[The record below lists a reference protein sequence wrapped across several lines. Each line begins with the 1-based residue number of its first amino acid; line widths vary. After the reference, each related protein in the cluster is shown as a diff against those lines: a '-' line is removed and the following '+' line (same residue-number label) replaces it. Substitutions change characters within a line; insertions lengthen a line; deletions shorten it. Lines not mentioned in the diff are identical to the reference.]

1 MGRWGGVFL
10 GVLGRC
16 NAMHTFGA
24 NGLVH
29 RTQPGPKANLTRPS
43 LPPTGFT
50 SSSWSISFPESGIFP
65 WLKIRHGGHQ
75 LGTPPR
81 ALRDPPPPA
90 WSHSAWRGLLLRDPC
105 GIGQVCFRAFPA
117 QPLSTDTLVGCQVA
131 GTIWSSPLPGY
142 LGPGKGSASFF
153 GEGVFSHRWAW
164 SNHVVTIRSSPVK
177 TIGLETAASQKKKSV
192 NKSPLNRSLAFKF
205 Y

>member
-1 MGRWGGVFL
+1 MGGGVPRGLGALQCHAHLWRQWPRAPNPARPQSQSHPPLPSPHRIHFL
-10 GVLGRC
+10 V
-16 NAMHTFGA
+16 
-24 NGLVH
+24 LVH
-29 RTQPGPKANLTRPS
+29 LLSRKWHIPVVENQAWGA
-43 LPPTGFT
+43 PTG
-50 SSSWSISFPESGIFP
+50 
-65 WLKIRHGGHQ
+65 H
-75 LGTPPR
+75 PPR

-177 TIGLETAASQKKKSV
+177 TIGLETAASQKKKVST
-192 NKSPLNRSLAFKF
+192 SHH
-205 Y
+205 